1 LITDQF
7 VLCTVFCQEIKWIDA
22 PILICD
28 LTADNI
34 VDIVAVTTF
43 TGYGV
48 HSQRMLG
55 NLAQYSRLAFSQ
67 SDLHKLGSIDGR
79 SANRLSHN

>member
-1 LITDQF
+1 
-7 VLCTVFCQEIKWIDA
+7 VKSPNVF
-22 PILICD
+22 

-34 VDIVAVTTF
+34 TDIVSMTTF

-55 NLAQYSRLAFSQ
+55 NLAQYCKLRSAVSQ
-67 SDLHKLGSIDGR
+67 SD
-79 SANRLSHN
+79 